1 DGTATLLPLVIA
13 VCGAVAT
20 LLAWQTGRLERQA
33 A

>member
-1 DGTATLLPLVIA
+1 IA

>member
-1 DGTATLLPLVIA
+1 GTAIPMTLVIA